1 MHPSQEKIM
10 KNIQP
15 KIVLVV
21 SAIAVAA
28 IFRLLPHW
36 PNFTPVATIALM
48 GGALV
53 SARAL
58 SFVLPLVAMF
68 ISDILTIQFING
80 RYITVAEYFSS
91 EGTALI
97 YLSILAMT
105 AIGFFLK
112 TRRSIPALA
121 MASTASAVVFFLMT
135 NFGAWLT
142 NSLPKTGAGLM
153 ATYEMGIPFFANN
166 LAGNLFFTFVFFGII
181 AFSSQTTG
189 KLQEKR
195 VN

>member
-1 MHPSQEKIM
+1 M

>member
-1 MHPSQEKIM
+1 M

-15 KIVLVV
+15 KLVLVI

-48 GGALV
+48 GGALIASRAV
-53 SARAL
+53 SIII
-58 SFVLPLVAMF
+58 PLVAMF
-68 ISDILTIQFING
+68 ISDILTIQLINHRFI
-80 RYITVAEYFSS
+80 TLSEYFSS

-97 YLSILAMT
+97 YLSIIAMT

-112 TRRSIPALA
+112 KRRSIAALT
-121 MASTASAVVFFLMT
+121 MASTASAIVFFLLT

-142 NSLPKTGAGLM
+142 NILPKTGAGLL

-166 LAGNLFFTFVFFGII
+166 LAGNLFFTFVFFGIL
-181 AFSSQTTG
+181 SYMTQSNS
-189 KLQEKR
+189 KLVEERIK
-195 VN
+195 

>member
-1 MHPSQEKIM
+1 M

-15 KIVLVV
+15 KIILVI

-28 IFRLLPHW
+28 VFRLLPHW

-58 SFVLPLVAMF
+58 SFLLPLAAMF
-68 ISDILTIQFING
+68 ISDILTIVFING
-80 RYITVAEYFSS
+80 RYITVGEYFSS

-97 YLSILAMT
+97 YLSIVAMT

-112 TRRSIPALA
+112 SRRSIPALA
-121 MASTASAVVFFLMT
+121 MASTASAVVFFLMS

-142 NSLPKTGAGLM
+142 NTLPKTGAGLM

-166 LAGNLFFTFVFFGII
+166 LAGNLFFTFVFFGILSW
-181 AFSSQTTG
+181 AGQSSG